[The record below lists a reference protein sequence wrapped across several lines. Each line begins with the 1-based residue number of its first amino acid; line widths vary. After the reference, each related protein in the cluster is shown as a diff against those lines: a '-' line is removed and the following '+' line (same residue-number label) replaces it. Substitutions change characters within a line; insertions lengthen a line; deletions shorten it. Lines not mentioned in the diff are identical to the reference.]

1 MHRSTHPFT
10 NSSPLPRRQ
19 LLGSLGLVTAGAGVL
34 QEFSAASENPVA
46 APTDRP
52 STLRIRALHPH
63 ICRDRVY
70 VKIETNTDLFGW
82 GEIKGVVPSVAA
94 ALATEMFALL

>member
-46 APTDRP
+46 APTVR
-52 STLRIRALHPH
+52 
-63 ICRDRVY
+63 RDR
-70 VKIETNTDLFGW
+70 KAA
-82 GEIKGVVPSVAA
+82 VVLERKEPPCVRKEDAINERQA
-94 ALATEMFALL
+94 V